1 MGFFDSIKK
10 ALKINKKQEK
20 QKREQIKTDISSI
33 NKRKLPKKQK
43 TEYKVS
49 EKKLTKAAN
58 YHHIVKIYY
67 VIDDIRLDDDLLS
80 LMIEFVKIWI
90 DRVSDDDLIKKFR
103 VEFDFELNI
112 DIITLASNKKRLT
125 IKELWKFAQEF
136 LDSRNNSETSLQA
149 FLVGLKKIGLVKN
162 ELSY

>member
-1 MGFFDSIKK
+1 MGFFDIIKRL
-10 ALKINKKQEK
+10 LKLNKKEEK

-49 EKKLTKAAN
+49 EKKLTKGAN
-58 YHHIVKIYY
+58 YHHIVKIHY

-90 DRVSDDDLIKKFR
+90 DRVSDDDLIKKFKA
-103 VEFDFELNI
+103 EFDFELNI
-112 DIITLASNKKRLT
+112 NIITLASNKKRLT

-136 LDSRNNSETSLQA
+136 LDSRNTTETSLQA
-149 FLVGLKKIGLVKN
+149 FLVGLKKIGLIKN